1 MKKLKTAFITLGLA
15 SGMTAGALM
24 YLHNPEQCRTM
35 VLRDLKANAA
45 FTALVSEHATP
56 PDFLTALSR

>member
-45 FTALVSEHATP
+45 FAAVVGDFTAS
-56 PDFLTALSR
+56 PDFLTALSK